1 MTCVYNEIIAANRA
15 DYNKIKSVVQSTT
28 CDMDFKRLSDYP
40 DYLKFIPDCTIKC
53 HMQALM
59 HEIINRKISS
69 VETLKKKIQQYCN
82 KYYPNITPIFVKSD
96 KATLLVEP
104 RQKTEPATFT
114 NKDLEDLIKVSKETP
129 DPSFDQLMEK
139 YHKQT
144 PYDEYAHLATK
155 AFLMTGA
162 FDWLDWSLTNWGIV
176 WNARGAYA
184 DDSKLSITWETAGVP
199 SEKIVRMVFD
209 RVHVPMYYRWA
220 DFYDKCGGAEM
231 IIADEFADSDFIG
244 PHTNTDVNTAV
255 AHLQFVIARD
265 MSLFD
270 PKLWENTGLP
280 FPCIVR
286 DIIEPGTSLEY
297 KFRSNWRN
305 PDEPR
310 HLLGHGILI

>member
-28 CDMDFKRLSDYP
+28 CDMDFKRLSNYP

-59 HEIINRKISS
+59 HEMAHRKISS

-96 KATLLVEP
+96 KTTLLVEP

-139 YHKQT
+139 YRKQT
-144 PYDEYAHLATK
+144 PYDEYAHLVTK

-162 FDWLDWSLTNWGIV
+162 FDWPDWSLTNWGTIWNANNAHADNDRMSIV
-176 WNARGAYA
+176 WESAN
-184 DDSKLSITWETAGVP
+184 VP
-199 SEKIVRMVFD
+199 SEKIVKMICNKAR
-209 RVHVPMYYRWA
+209 VPMYYRWS
-220 DFYDKCGGAEM
+220 DFHNTCKGAEM
-231 IIADEFADSDFIG
+231 LLSAEYADNEFIG
-244 PHTNTDVNTAV
+244 PNRVASEDTDVAN
-255 AHLQFVIARD
+255 
-265 MSLFD
+265 
-270 PKLWENTGLP
+270 
-280 FPCIVR
+280 
-286 DIIEPGTSLEY
+286 LEY
-297 KFRSNWRN
+297 NITRDKSLVKFELWKDHKPLSTTMAKVMKPITDMEDQFKAKWMKK
-305 PDEPR
+305 DEL
-310 HLLGHGILI
+310 HD

>member
-28 CDMDFKRLSDYP
+28 CDMDFKRLSNYP
-40 DYLKFIPDCTIKC
+40 NYLKFIPDCTIKC

-59 HEIINRKISS
+59 HEMVHRKISS

-162 FDWLDWSLTNWGIV
+162 FDWKDWALTNWGTIWNANNAHADNDRMSIV
-176 WNARGAYA
+176 WESAN
-184 DDSKLSITWETAGVP
+184 VP
-199 SEKIVRMVFD
+199 SEKIVKMICNKAR
-209 RVHVPMYYRWA
+209 VPMYYRWS
-220 DFYDKCGGAEM
+220 DFHNTCKGAEM
-231 IIADEFADSDFIG
+231 ILSAEYVDNGFIG
-244 PHTNTDVNTAV
+244 PNRVASEDIDVAN
-255 AHLQFVIARD
+255 
-265 MSLFD
+265 
-270 PKLWENTGLP
+270 
-280 FPCIVR
+280 
-286 DIIEPGTSLEY
+286 LEY
-297 KFRSNWRN
+297 NITRDKSLVKFELWKDHKPLSTTMAKVMKPITDMEDQFKAKWMKK
-305 PDEPR
+305 DEL
-310 HLLGHGILI
+310 HD

>member
-28 CDMDFKRLSDYP
+28 CDMDFKRLSNYP

-59 HEIINRKISS
+59 HEMVHRKISS

-162 FDWLDWSLTNWGIV
+162 FDWLDWSLTNWGVV

-184 DDSKLSITWETAGVP
+184 NDSKLSITWETTGVP
-199 SEKIVRMVFD
+199 SEKSFKWFLTGFMSQCTTVGLISM
-209 RVHVPMYYRWA
+209 
-220 DFYDKCGGAEM
+220 
-231 IIADEFADSDFIG
+231 
-244 PHTNTDVNTAV
+244 TNA
-255 AHLQFVIARD
+255 AAQR
-265 MSLFD
+265 
-270 PKLWENTGLP
+270 
-280 FPCIVR
+280 
-286 DIIEPGTSLEY
+286 
-297 KFRSNWRN
+297 
-305 PDEPR
+305 
-310 HLLGHGILI
+310 